1 MAKSH
6 VFVISI
12 LLMALL
18 SPPSQSHGLTILGY
32 FIRGVVIDVAVL
44 SEALTDIN
52 GLFRIALSYFET
64 ILFNPSF
71 CGFGFTLPAGTCGIA
86 APDTVLSTPLNLV
99 GLIDN
104 NNINIALYTANLFIN
119 STG

>member
-1 MAKSH
+1 MPCI
-6 VFVISI
+6 VILTEEPNPVSN
-12 LLMALL
+12 ATVYSTL
-18 SPPSQSHGLTILGY
+18 S
-32 FIRGVVIDVAVL
+32 L

-86 APDTVLSTPLNLV
+86 APDTVLSTPIKS
-99 GLIDN
+99 GRPHRQQ
-104 NNINIALYTANLFIN
+104 
-119 STG
+119 